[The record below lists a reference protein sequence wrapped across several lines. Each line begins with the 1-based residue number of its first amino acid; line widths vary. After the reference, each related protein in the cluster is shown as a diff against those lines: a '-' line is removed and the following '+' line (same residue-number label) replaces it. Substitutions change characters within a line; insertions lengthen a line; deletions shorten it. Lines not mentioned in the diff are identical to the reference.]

1 MIAVS
6 CVPPDTVSFY
16 PLVPYTAT
24 PDRPPNHPTPRSHNG
39 RSLGKAF
46 VRAQG
51 RGTGRYRVIAPQGL
65 ECRVG
70 VDEESQVVEVFPR
83 GTVLQV
89 SQVS

>member
-1 MIAVS
+1 MLPLPPLAPPYRS
-6 CVPPDTVSFY
+6 HLALPPDVT
-16 PLVPYTAT
+16 
-24 PDRPPNHPTPRSHNG
+24 RSHNG

-70 VDEESQVVEVFPR
+70 VDAKSQVVEVFPP

-89 SQVS
+89 SQVSEKVA